1 MPKYTLEQLEAI
13 NKEGTNIIVSAGAG
27 SGKTAVLTERV
38 IRKLKDGIDINR
50 LLVLTF
56 TNAAAKEMKER
67 IRLKIIDNGL
77 DEQLKLLDSAYIT
90 TFDSYALSIVKKY
103 HYLLN
108 VSKNIQVI
116 DKSVID
122 LLKIKELNDI
132 FNEYYLMNNKLFLSL
147 IDDYCFKDDNEL
159 KSSII
164 KLSNTLDLKID
175 KKDYIEHYIDS
186 YYKNIDWIIDD
197 FTNLLKT
204 KINNIKYNLDN
215 LKNSNK
221 YYDKLVEVLIPLLSS
236 SNYEEIKENCLI
248 SLPRSTK
255 LSDEEKIFKDDLT
268 KTLKEIQEL
277 TVSSLDEIKNE
288 ILSNKD
294 KVSFILDIITEL
306 DKRINTFKYRHDAY
320 EFNDIATLAIKVVK
334 ENSLIKEELKNFYNE
349 IMVDEYQD
357 TSDIQETFI
366 NLIENNNVYMV
377 GDIKQS
383 IYRFRNANP
392 LIFKNKYEDY
402 SHNRNGYKIDL
413 TKNFRSRKEVLF
425 DINKIFNDIM
435 DLKIG
440 GADYEASHQMIF
452 GNTNYIDNDSHLEVY
467 NYELD
472 KRYTKE
478 EQEIFII
485 AKDIQDKI
493 NNHYQVM
500 DKYTNKLRDI
510 TYSDICIIMDRNTEF
525 DKYKQVF
532 EYLNIPLV
540 LYKDE
545 VLNKGLDIIL
555 IKNILNLALKVK
567 DRLYDNEFKYY
578 FTSIARSYLIN
589 MDDNT
594 IYHIIKSKNYQDN
607 ILYKKIID
615 IVNNIDSLDIVS
627 LLDYIIDTF
636 KIINKTITVGN
647 INDTIIRLDY
657 LKTLASNLTN
667 IGYNINDFTAYLN
680 NLDNIEL
687 KYSLNTDIGDNVKIM
702 NIHKSKGL
710 EFGLCYYAGM
720 HKKFNIADLKDLIL
734 YDNTYGIVI
743 PYKNKYLKDTIVKE
757 LIKDKYLLD
766 EISEKIRLFYV
777 ALTRTKEKMIIVAN
791 LKYNDIKVNHNIKI
805 KYRSFLDILN
815 SIYYKL
821 NIKDIEAPVDS
832 NYKSIINKKL
842 ELEENN
848 STIIQKEISYNL
860 DIINDEKISKT
871 INSLIKKKEQ
881 EIMDFG
887 TFMHYLFEIID
898 FKRPNFEGID
908 DKYKTYIMNFLK
920 QDIMQNLD
928 CKIYKEY
935 EFIYMD
941 KNIQRHGFID
951 LMMEYDNYINIID
964 YKLKNTSDK
973 HYLDQLNNYRDYIKR
988 KTNKDVN
995 IYLYSIINN
1004 EVKDLDKEVY
1014 SAN

>member
-1 MPKYTLEQLEAI
+1 MPKYTSEQLEAI

-38 IRKLKDGIDINR
+38 IRKLKDGVDINR

-77 DEQLKLLDSAYIT
+77 DDQLKLLDSAYIT
-90 TFDSYALSIVKKY
+90 TFDSYALSLVKKY

-108 VSKNIQVI
+108 VSNNIQVI

-122 LLKIKELNDI
+122 ILKSKEMDDI
-132 FNEYYLMNNKLFLSL
+132 FNEYYLTNNEIFYSL
-147 IDDYCFKDDNEL
+147 IDDYCFKDDKEL
-159 KSSII
+159 KQSII
-164 KLSNTLDLKID
+164 KLSNNLDLRID
-175 KKDYIEHYIDS
+175 KQEYMDNYIQS
-186 YYKNIDWIIDD
+186 YYRDIDWIIDD
-197 FTNLLKT
+197 FINLLKE
-204 KINNIKYNLDN
+204 KIVNIKYNLDN
-215 LKNSNK
+215 LIDTGK
-221 YYDKLVEVLIPLLSS
+221 YYDKLLDTLNPLLASS
-236 SNYEEIKENCLI
+236 SYEDIKEKSLV
-248 SLPRSTK
+248 SLPKASK
-255 LSDEEKIFKDDLT
+255 LSDEEKIFKEDLT
-268 KTLKEIQEL
+268 NTLKSIQEL
-277 TVSSLDEIKNE
+277 TFSNIDEIKEE

-294 KVSFILDIITEL
+294 KVSLILDIIKKL
-306 DKRINTFKYRHDAY
+306 DKRINAYKYKHDAY
-320 EFNDIATLAIKVVK
+320 EFNDIASLAIKVVK
-334 ENSLIKEELKNFYNE
+334 ENNIIRQELKEYYNE

-357 TSDIQETFI
+357 TSDIQEAFI

-440 GADYEASHQMIF
+440 GADYENYHQMVF
-452 GNTNYIDNDSHLEVY
+452 GNTNYIDNDSYLEVY

-472 KRYTKE
+472 KRYSRE

-485 AKDIQDKI
+485 AQDIQDKI
-493 NNHYQVM
+493 NNHYQIL
-500 DKYTNKLRDI
+500 DKNTNKLRDI

-525 DKYKQVF
+525 DKYKQIF

-555 IKNILNLALKVK
+555 IKNILNMCLKVK
-567 DRLYDNEFKYY
+567 ASLYDNEFKYY

-589 MDDNT
+589 MDDDT
-594 IYHIIKSKNYQDN
+594 IYHIIKDKNYQNN
-607 ILYKKIID
+607 ILYNKIID
-615 IVNNIDSLDIVS
+615 IVNSLDSFDIVGILDKIIDSFDFL
-627 LLDYIIDTF
+627 
-636 KIINKTITVGN
+636 NKTIKVGS

-667 IGYNINDFTAYLN
+667 IGYSIDDFINYLN

-710 EFGLCYYAGM
+710 EFGVCYYAGM

-743 PYKNKYLKDTIVKE
+743 PYKNKYIKDTIVKA

-766 EISEKIRLFYV
+766 EVSEKIRLFYV
-777 ALTRTKEKMIIVAN
+777 ALTRTREKMIIVAN
-791 LKYNDIKVNHNIKI
+791 LKYNDIRINNNIKI

-821 NIKDIEAPVDS
+821 NIKDVIPNIDL
-832 NYKSIINKKL
+832 NYKSIISKDTPL
-842 ELEENN
+842 E
-848 STIIQKEISYNL
+848 
-860 DIINDEKISKT
+860 DNDEIIEQKGISIDYNMISDLKISKET
-871 INSLIKKKEQ
+871 NSLITKSEQ
-881 EIMDFG
+881 EMMNFG
-887 TFMHYLFEIID
+887 TYMHYLFEIID
-898 FKRPNFEGID
+898 FKHPDFSGID
-908 DKYKTYIMNFLK
+908 DSYKKYILNFLK
-920 QDIMQNLD
+920 QDIMSNLD
-928 CKIYKEY
+928 CRIYKEY
-935 EFIYMD
+935 EFLYSNN
-941 KNIQRHGFID
+941 NIKQHGFID

-964 YKLKNTSDK
+964 YKLKNVSDK
-973 HYLDQLNNYRDYIKR
+973 HYIEQLNSYRDYIEK
-988 KTNKDVN
+988 KTNKKVN

-1004 EVKDLDKEVY
+1004 EISVIDNKY
-1014 SAN
+1014 QPN